1 MSVTVSARLY
11 CRDGQHARTDGVES
25 ARADEPGRLSCGGPP
40 GGPRS
45 AHSRC
50 FLDPGVKHASQYT
63 RPRELSEKQRRR
75 VRETDRDGKDGTYE
89 RREEVEEGD
98 DREDKEVH
106 LCPQL
111 CHRAG
116 VRGVR
121 AGDGAAL
128 RVRSIV
134 VGERTLLKHGGR
146 LLCFSHGRGA
156 GRVDRVT
163 GREEGGSARLL
174 RPRRSGRREQRGGG
188 DAREMRRAARS
199 ASCFT

>member
-1 MSVTVSARLY
+1 M
-11 CRDGQHARTDGVES
+11 
-25 ARADEPGRLSCGGPP
+25 
-40 GGPRS
+40 
-45 AHSRC
+45 
-50 FLDPGVKHASQYT
+50 
-63 RPRELSEKQRRR
+63 
-75 VRETDRDGKDGTYE
+75 RETERDGKDGTYE

-163 GREEGGSARLL
+163 GREEGWQREAVKTSSIGEKRAK
-174 RPRRSGRREQRGGG
+174 RRR
-188 DAREMRRAARS
+188 
-199 ASCFT
+199 